1 MKKIIVVSLAAFAF
15 LTTNASASEGVQVNK
30 YVNTETYPEG
40 NTLENDLKKEK
51 EYLKGIFDFDFDLD
65 TSYELSKKTGDK
77 TYLYTEDSLVNKAG
91 NEITF
96 KYGPYSKDYKKAA
109 SSYKASK
116 IEGVDVFISKAGEFN
131 GGKDSVFSAD
141 FKFDGIYYRLVIRN
155 IKEADFVKILENTLT
170 KILYDSPR
178 GDASSENGK
187 ASESRKNNSSENRKD
202 LDFKGDSSYAEGMY
216 LPEMSVVGKFYF
228 KNGEAVNPYGPS
240 KVGKLSKAEKE
251 KILNDKRMKK
261 LIGAYNRLYR
271 VTINLYKYGESH
283 MDRWM
288 AVKNMTD
295 PVFNNISKEKWVKIY
310 KLATDSLSNVK
321 YYFYSKGLDD
331 ADFTD
336 QATLKAIGGDT
347 RYVLALNKYKK

>member
-1 MKKIIVVSLAAFAF
+1 MKKIILVSLAAFAF
-15 LTTNASASEGVQVNK
+15 LTTNASASEVVYVNK

-65 TSYELSKKTGDK
+65 QSYELTQKK
-77 TYLYTEDSLVNKAG
+77 TYLYTEDSLVTKDG
-91 NEITF
+91 LDISF
-96 KYGPYSKDYKKAA
+96 KYGPYSKDYE
-109 SSYKASK
+109 KASAHFKKSK
-116 IEGVDVFISKAGEFN
+116 IKGVDVLISRAGEFN

-141 FKFDGIYYRLVIRN
+141 FKFDGLYYNLTIRGSS
-155 IKEADFVKILENTLT
+155 EGDFVKILENMIT

-178 GDASSENGK
+178 GDASSEN
-187 ASESRKNNSSENRKD
+187 AMD

-228 KNGEAVNPYGPS
+228 KNGEAVNPYGAS
-240 KVGKLSKAEKE
+240 KVGKISKAEKE

-271 VTINLYKYGESH
+271 VTINLYKYGENH

-295 PVFNNISKEKWVKIY
+295 PVFNNISKGKWVKIY

>member
-1 MKKIIVVSLAAFAF
+1 MKKIILVSLAAFTF
-15 LTTNASASEGVQVNK
+15 LTTNASASEGVHVNK

-65 TSYELSKKTGDK
+65 TSYELSKKDGAK

-96 KYGPYSKDYKKAA
+96 KYGPYSKDYKKALA
-109 SSYKASK
+109 SYKKSK
-116 IEGVDVFISKAGEFN
+116 IKGVDVLISRAGEFN

-141 FKFDGIYYRLVIRN
+141 FKFDGLYYNLTIRGSS
-155 IKEADFVKILENTLT
+155 EGDFVKILENMIT
-170 KILYDSPR
+170 KILYDLPR
-178 GDASSENGK
+178 GDASSEN
-187 ASESRKNNSSENRKD
+187 AMD

-240 KVGKLSKAEKE
+240 KVGKISKTEKE

-288 AVKNMTD
+288 SVKNMTD

-331 ADFTD
+331 GDFND
-336 QATLKAIGGDT
+336 QATLKAIGSDQK
-347 RYVLALNKYKK
+347 YLLSLNKYKK